1 MSEETPKTDHVA
13 VRAALIEA
21 RAVSNTIPYDAIAA
35 LQVVRRLAALAP
47 THIAPIA
54 EKAEQ
59 AVVATIGRSGTTY
72 DALACYALARLV
84 TEMERTL
91 FRIVD

>member
-1 MSEETPKTDHVA
+1 MTDHVA

-21 RAVSNTIPYDAIAA
+21 RSISNTAPYDAIAA
-35 LQVVRRLAALAP
+35 LQAVRRLAALAP
-47 THIAPIA
+47 PHVTLIA

-72 DALACYALARLV
+72 DALACYALARLI

>member
-1 MSEETPKTDHVA
+1 MTDHVA

-21 RAVSNTIPYDAIAA
+21 RAISNTAPYDAIAA

-47 THIAPIA
+47 PHVALVAT
-54 EKAEQ
+54 KAEQ

>member
-1 MSEETPKTDHVA
+1 MTDHVA
-13 VRAALIEA
+13 IRAALIEA
-21 RAVSNTIPYDAIAA
+21 RAISNTSPYDAIAA

-47 THIAPIA
+47 PQLAPVA
-54 EKAEQ
+54 TKAEQ

-84 TEMERTL
+84 TDMERTL

>member
-1 MSEETPKTDHVA
+1 MTDHVA

-21 RAVSNTIPYDAIAA
+21 RAISNSAPYDAIAA

-47 THIAPIA
+47 SHLAPIA
-54 EKAEQ
+54 QKAEQ

>member
-1 MSEETPKTDHVA
+1 MTDHVA

-21 RAVSNTIPYDAIAA
+21 RAVSNTAPYDAIAA
-35 LQVVRRLAALAP
+35 LQAVRRLAALAP
-47 THIAPIA
+47 PQVAPIA

-59 AVVATIGRSGTTY
+59 AVVATIGRTGTTY
-72 DALACYALARLV
+72 DALALYALARLV
-84 TEMERTL
+84 TEMERSL

>member
-1 MSEETPKTDHVA
+1 MTDHVA

-21 RAVSNTIPYDAIAA
+21 RAVSNTAPYDAIAA

-47 THIAPIA
+47 PHIAPIA
-54 EKAEQ
+54 QKAEQ